1 MVNLQI
7 HPKCELSFAGKVG
20 REPRRGDG
28 GRGAFGAADGRILA
42 RPGAEH
48 AFDLIAQ
55 VDAWCG
61 GIQPDPAD
69 SGTADGLLAR
79 DLSAALPS
87 LREEG
92 RELRRHERPPLC
104 DRAPDQAIASAPFL
118 DHDMPRPF
126 ILAAPTWAFVP
137 SMVPIVS
144 FGKTTEPALFSMY
157 LRRSR
162 TLSRRLV

>member
-1 MVNLQI
+1 MREKSAGNLAAAMGVVARSA
-7 HPKCELSFAGKVG
+7 LRMA
-20 REPRRGDG
+20 
-28 GRGAFGAADGRILA
+28 AFEHDLA
-42 RPGAEH
+42 RKH

-126 ILAAPTWAFVP
+126 ILAASTWAFVP